1 MKMINNLEV
10 EYKILVTKEDFEK
23 LSALYQDKTF
33 IKQINY
39 YYDTENLDLR
49 NQKCALRIREKN
61 NTFLI
66 TLKTPASKG
75 HHEYECYVN
84 ENSSEAFES
93 SEIKGLL
100 DQLNIEKPLMELAKC
115 VTYRAVVEL
124 GKAELC
130 FDINEYNGITDYE
143 IEYEQTAEHDGI
155 SEFNKILSQ
164 VNLRY
169 EKNCASKIKR
179 TLHSR

>member
-1 MKMINNLEV
+1 
-10 EYKILVTKEDFEK
+10 
-23 LSALYQDKTF
+23 
-33 IKQINY
+33 
-39 YYDTENLDLR
+39 
-49 NQKCALRIREKN
+49 
-61 NTFLI
+61 
-66 TLKTPASKG
+66 
-75 HHEYECYVN
+75 
-84 ENSSEAFES
+84 
-93 SEIKGLL
+93 
-100 DQLNIEKPLMELAKC
+100 MELGKC

-124 GKAELC
+124 EKAELC

-179 TLHSR
+179 TLHTR